1 MFIKYIN
8 FNTLIMDASLRY
20 GEMALLEPSM
30 SNLYAYVEIPN
41 LDVWTVV
48 MFVVGRGL
56 GGMTR
61 TSADVQ

>member
-41 LDVWTVV
+41 LDVWTVM

-56 GGMTR
+56 GHTR
-61 TSADVQ
+61 QVRI